1 MLPGQEDTQY
11 HSQFP
16 VSLLFGGSSHP
27 FSSSSLSFPPLFLL
41 PLLFSHLLIPP
52 PLTPP
57 LTPDT
62 PGAINILFT
71 APPSDRQILP
81 LCSPTHPCVESDPTE
96 YEPEMNFIYFAY
108 PQDFLSD
115 VNICILV
122 YFHSTL

>member
-11 HSQFP
+11 HFQFP
-16 VSLLFGGSSHP
+16 VSLWGSSHP
-27 FSSSSLSFPPLFLL
+27 FSSSSLSFPPLLLLL

-52 PLTPP
+52 PPPP

-81 LCSPTHPCVESDPTE
+81 LCSPTHPCVLESDPTE
-96 YEPEMNFIYFAY
+96 SELEMSLIYIAL
-108 PQDFLSD
+108 Q
-115 VNICILV
+115 
-122 YFHSTL
+122 